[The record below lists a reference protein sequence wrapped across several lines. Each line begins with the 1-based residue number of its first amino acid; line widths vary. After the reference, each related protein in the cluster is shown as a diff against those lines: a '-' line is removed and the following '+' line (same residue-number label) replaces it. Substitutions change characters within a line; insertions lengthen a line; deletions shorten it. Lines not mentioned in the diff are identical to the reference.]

1 MKTTDVMHPSWRT
14 PANTAAIGPLRHAR
28 FIETT
33 AHLRAGGR
41 LALSSIGIAKMSV
54 VSNPLVSHH
63 VPRVIVTELIRVSR
77 GRQCLFY
84 TSPRLTEL
92 LQRRPRTAWSTT

>member
-1 MKTTDVMHPSWRT
+1 MHPSWRT

-54 VSNPLVSHH
+54 VSNPLVSHQ
-63 VPRVIVTELIRVSR
+63 VPRVIVTVLIRVST
-77 GRQCLFY
+77 GRQLLCL
-84 TSPRLTEL
+84 TCTRLREL
-92 LQRRPRTAWSTT
+92 LQWRPRTT